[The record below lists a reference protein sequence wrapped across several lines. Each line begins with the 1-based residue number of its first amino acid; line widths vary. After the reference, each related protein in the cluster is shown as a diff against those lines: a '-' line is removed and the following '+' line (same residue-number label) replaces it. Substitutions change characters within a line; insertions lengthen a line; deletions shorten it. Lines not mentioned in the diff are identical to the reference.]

1 MNITQLCKRYGLEH
15 YGNLEDAWDAFGP
28 SGIVLMQLWH
38 GPNQRLREHPL
49 PGAHL
54 RVLCFDSALHAQAGA
69 DAYQGRAWSIAAVE
83 NGARGYAAMSV
94 RPSRQHGAGAWAK
107 YANLERVFPVLALE
121 REANGDIFAVLGLPV
136 PASELGA
143 PSLSRRGRPSLSAAA
158 RAGVTT
164 GVVARPSASPGGL
177 ASTPSTH

>member
-38 GPNQRLREHPL
+38 APNQRLREHPL

-54 RVLCFDSALHAQAGA
+54 RVLCFERAQHERSGA
-69 DAYQGRAWSIAAVE
+69 DAYQGRVWSLAAVE
-83 NGARGYAAMSV
+83 NGAKAYAAMSV
-94 RPSRQHGAGAWAK
+94 PPSRQRGAGAWAK

-121 REANGDIFAVLGLPV
+121 REPDGDVFAVLGLPV

-143 PSLSRRGRPSLSAAA
+143 PSLSRRGRPSLAAVAGATAGAA
-158 RAGVTT
+158 RRAV
-164 GVVARPSASPGGL
+164 SPGGR
-177 ASTPSTH
+177 ASTPSAH